1 MQFYKHGR
9 LSTYGIEIVSI
20 SVNWVSGNDIRIILE
35 EKATETRKYRQN
47 ESRHGYISRACKTSH
62 TCSSIKKQVSSHL
75 VTLADPRIVPLEHH
89 LHGLKPLILDRHPNV
104 GRPSD
109 QSEPDP
115 VETLHQL
122 EEDGLGGPLGEG
134 DLLGDGEVLGV
145 VDEEVELHADL
156 VDAVEGARL
165 DPVADGLDLAALDV
179 DLDSGNG
186 MVSS

>member
-1 MQFYKHGR
+1 MREYANQYLFT
-9 LSTYGIEIVSI
+9 LS
-20 SVNWVSGNDIRIILE
+20 
-35 EKATETRKYRQN
+35 
-47 ESRHGYISRACKTSH
+47 SR
-62 TCSSIKKQVSSHL
+62 SSSEPP
-75 VTLADPRIVPLEHH
+75 TNPRIVPLEHH
-89 LHGLKPLILDRHPNV
+89 LHGLEPLVLDRHPNV

-156 VDAVEGARL
+156 VDVVEGARL
-165 DPVADGLDLAALDV
+165 YPVADGLDLAALDV
-179 DLDSGNG
+179 DLERIDTG
-186 MVSS
+186 